1 MSSEQIDQSN
11 LVERAMSAFR
21 WVAALRF
28 LGQLISWLSTI
39 FVIRFLA
46 PEDYGVI
53 ALAEV
58 FRTFF
63 VLFSNVG
70 FSQGLMKVDHL
81 NDSLIRK
88 TVGLLFSINFLL
100 FALQFSLAPYAA
112 QFYDNQDLETVL
124 RVLAF
129 TYLLIPWSAVPSS
142 LVARN
147 LDHKKTSKV
156 TFFTDVL
163 AACLSLT
170 LAYLG
175 FGYWALVAA
184 VLFTAVFNCLWFNRL
199 IEYPRMP
206 QFSMRGMEALFTF
219 GALVALSEIIFVAY
233 SQIDIVIM
241 GRFFDIAEIGFYGVA
256 VQLATMLLAKTV
268 PLFNVVAFPA
278 FARINAIDGDSND
291 YLVTALRF
299 ASILVFP
306 VFLGVAMVAEDLIGV
321 VLGDTWVQIAGI
333 FSIVVVTVPL
343 RIISYVT
350 SPAVLAA
357 GGARINMENS
367 FVTLL
372 VLIVAIFAL
381 IPFGLRGVAVA
392 WSIGS
397 LTIFSLTM
405 VRGGRLLSFSLSRLA
420 SAFFPAMFCALVMCG
435 ALYIIDLGYPWVE
448 GVWGLYKIPA
458 GAVIYFALF
467 WFLFRRR
474 SEEVL
479 YVMGRL
485 TGRSANA

>member
-1 MSSEQIDQSN
+1 
-11 LVERAMSAFR
+11 
-21 WVAALRF
+21 
-28 LGQLISWLSTI
+28 
-39 FVIRFLA
+39 
-46 PEDYGVI
+46 
-53 ALAEV
+53 
-58 FRTFF
+58 
-63 VLFSNVG
+63 
-70 FSQGLMKVDHL
+70 
-81 NDSLIRK
+81 
-88 TVGLLFSINFLL
+88 
-100 FALQFSLAPYAA
+100 
-112 QFYDNQDLETVL
+112 
-124 RVLAF
+124 VLAF

-147 LDHKKTSKV
+147 LEHKKTSKV

-175 FGYWALVAA
+175 YGYWALVAA
-184 VLFTAVFNCLWFNRL
+184 VVFTAVFNCLWFNRL
-199 IEYPRMP
+199 IDYPKMP
-206 QFSMRGMEALFTF
+206 RFSTKGMEVLFTF

-233 SQIDIVIM
+233 SQVDIVIM
-241 GRFFDIAEIGFYGVA
+241 GRFFDIAEIGMYGVA

-278 FARINAIDGDSND
+278 FARINAIEGDSND

-306 VFLGVAMVAEDLIGV
+306 IFLGVAMVADDLIGV
-321 VLGDTWVQIAGI
+321 VLGNNWVEIAGI

-343 RIISYVT
+343 RIISYIT

-367 FVTLL
+367 FLTLL

-381 IPFGLRGVAVA
+381 MPFGLPGVAVA

-405 VRGGRLLSFSLSRLA
+405 VRGGRLLSIALSQFA
-420 SAFFPAMFCALVMCG
+420 SAFSPALFCALAMCC
-435 ALYIIDLGYPWVE
+435 ALYVIDLGYPWIE
-448 GVWGLYKIPA
+448 GAWGLYKIPA
-458 GAVIYFALF
+458 GAVIYFAMF

-474 SEEVL
+474 SQEVL
-479 YVMGRL
+479 YVVGRL
-485 TGRSANA
+485 AGRPATS